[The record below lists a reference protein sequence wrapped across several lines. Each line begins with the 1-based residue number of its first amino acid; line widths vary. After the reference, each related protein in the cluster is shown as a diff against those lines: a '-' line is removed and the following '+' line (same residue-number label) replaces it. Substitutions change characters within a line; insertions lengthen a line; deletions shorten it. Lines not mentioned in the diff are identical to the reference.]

1 MDLTKEFEFRGAK
14 YQISKLPCADS
25 MWLIMQIIQKAM
37 PSMIENQMKFP
48 LAEAPI
54 AKERPE
60 MTRDDMAEIMKTCFK
75 AVKCYKDTP
84 DGGSVPMAILLKNGA
99 YNPFFASLEYDI
111 IATAALVA
119 NVLMFNV
126 QSFFEEGALNE
137 LVESLS
143 GLSLANM
150 LPSTDTSGRQ

>member
-1 MDLTKEFEFRGAK
+1 MDLTKDFEFRGAK

-37 PSMIENQMKFP
+37 PSMIEDQMKFP

-54 AKERPE
+54 VKERPE

-75 AVKCYKDTP
+75 AVKQYKVTGDQE
-84 DGGSVPMAILLKNGA
+84 VPMPILLKNGA

-126 QSFFEEGALNE
+126 QSFFEEGALQE
-137 LVESLS
+137 LVQSLS
-143 GLSLANM
+143 GLSLANI
-150 LPSTDTSGRQ
+150 LPSTDTSGLQ